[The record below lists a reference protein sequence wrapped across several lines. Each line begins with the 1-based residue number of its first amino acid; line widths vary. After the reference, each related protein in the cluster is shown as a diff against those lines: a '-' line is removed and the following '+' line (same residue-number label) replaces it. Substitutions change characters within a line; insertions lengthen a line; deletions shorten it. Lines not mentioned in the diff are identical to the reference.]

1 MELPVTNAK
10 RAIRFYRD
18 VFQWNIH
25 EEGYD
30 QQFDGIERVY
40 FFNKGNFRGSLNLVR
55 KDQFFD
61 MSAAATSSLLGD
73 DVTIKEQQWRPL
85 LGATSSFAVE
95 DMDETLEKIVNGG
108 GRIFHDFCTLFFQ
121 GNLTDNY

>member
-1 MELPVTNAK
+1 
-10 RAIRFYRD
+10 
-18 VFQWNIH
+18 
-25 EEGYD
+25 
-30 QQFDGIERVY
+30 
-40 FFNKGNFRGSLNLVR
+40 
-55 KDQFFD
+55 

-108 GRIFHDFCTLFFQ
+108 GRIFQDKQTLGRGMYSIAKFIDTE
-121 GNLTDNY
+121 GNIFALFSFHILDSD